1 MERNQDDINLIYQ
14 QTHNDYKGEGSL
26 IMYGDPVRGTMY
38 APIENMPEAIY
49 QTHLARAKKAQKRAA
64 RNSILKVLFNQ
75 FGIDHLYHVS
85 QQILSSKS
93 GVRNFITPRVKAAQ
107 RIDFLHALNQSK
119 IMWD

>member
-14 QTHNDYKGEGSL
+14 QTHNDYKVEGNC
-26 IMYGDPVRGTMY
+26 IMYGDPERGTMY

-64 RNSILKVLFNQ
+64 RNSILKVLFKQ
-75 FGIDHLYHVS
+75 FGIEHLYHVS